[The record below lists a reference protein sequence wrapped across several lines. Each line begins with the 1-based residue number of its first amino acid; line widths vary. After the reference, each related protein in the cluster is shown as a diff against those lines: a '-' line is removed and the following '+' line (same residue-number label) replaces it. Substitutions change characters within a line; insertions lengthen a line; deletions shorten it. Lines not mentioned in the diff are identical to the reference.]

1 MSKDLIICGG
11 CNAKMGV
18 DVLSGL
24 LKNIQQPKSDQLLVG
39 FDHAD
44 DAAVIRLTEELA
56 LIQTVDFFPAM
67 VADPYHFG
75 RIAACNALSDVYAM
89 GGQPI
94 TALNLVC
101 YPEEQPL
108 DPLEAILKGGMDI
121 LLEAGVILAGGHSIH
136 DPKIKYGLSVS
147 GTIHPAAILTN
158 RGAELDDRLVLTKP
172 LGTGLITTGYSVG
185 EVEEADFAA
194 ALNSMETLNKAA
206 SEAARDFHVH
216 AMTDVTGFGL
226 LGHLSEMIAEEQSV
240 ELTAAN
246 IPILSG
252 AKEAAAHFLGTAG
265 GQRNRNHLQ
274 EVVDF
279 QEADFALEEVLFDP
293 QTSGGLLIALPKTDA
308 EQLCLKLQQQGLTA
322 QIIGRF
328 TEKAAHSITIR

>member
-24 LKNIQQPKSDQLLVG
+24 LKNIKQPKSERLLVG

-44 DAAVIRLTEELA
+44 DAAVIALTEELA

-101 YPEEQPL
+101 YPEEQSL

-136 DPKIKYGLSVS
+136 DPKMKYGLSVS
-147 GTIHPAAILTN
+147 GTIHPEAILTN
-158 RGAELDDRLVLTKP
+158 QGAKEDDLLILTKP
-172 LGTGLITTGYSVG
+172 LGTGLITTGYSVH
-185 EVEEADFAA
+185 EVKEADFKA
-194 ALNSMETLNKAA
+194 ALHSMETLNKSA
-206 SEAARDFHVH
+206 SETARDFHVH

-226 LGHLSEMIAEEQSV
+226 LGHLSEMIAEDQSV
-240 ELTAAN
+240 ELTAEK
-246 IPILSG
+246 IPILPG
-252 AKEAAAHFLGTAG
+252 AREAAADFLGTAG

-274 EVVDF
+274 ASICF
-279 QEADFALEEVLFDP
+279 QQADFALEEVLFDP
-293 QTSGGLLIALPKTDA
+293 QTSGGLLIALPKAEA
-308 EQLCLKLQQQGLTA
+308 EQLCATLQQLGLDA
-322 QIIGRF
+322 QVIGRF
-328 TEKAAHSITIR
+328 TEKKAYPITIR